1 MAYGNKNTL
10 FLHIYI
16 FCCTFAA
23 EIDFT
28 CHMSFFHD
36 LFLTPSVTQSIV
48 LLTMVVCLGLWA
60 GEHLR
65 IKNFS
70 LGITW
75 ILFVG
80 IILSSLGI
88 SIDPQVS
95 HFAKNFGLILFVYSI
110 GLQVGPSF
118 SPFGKSGLRLNLL
131 AVAIVIIGCLCTI
144 GLHYLTGIDMSTMA
158 GIMSGAVMNTPSLGA
173 VQQAASDIF
182 GTVSPDIAM
191 GYALA
196 YPLSIVGLILSFEI
210 VRWCCRVNLHRED
223 ERLRHENTSDDEPI
237 CVDIRLM
244 IQQQLTLR
252 ELHDLCPVDP
262 MLVSRVTRQNGTDEL
277 VTPNTIFMPN
287 DTVRIISDKRHEKD
301 LQALGVVTHYGF
313 DERERSA
320 HLISRRVVVTRIQCN
335 GKRLSSFDIRHRYH
349 ATITRVN
356 RAGVELLATP
366 DLILQLGDRIMVVG
380 DQEDVR
386 HVADIFGNE
395 LKRLDLPNLM
405 PIFFGI
411 FLGVLLGSL
420 PVAIPGLNQPF
431 KLGLAGGSLIVALLI
446 GRFGP
451 YYNMVTFAT
460 TSANMML
467 RQVGLT
473 LFLAAVGLSVGD
485 SFVPTILNGG
495 YMWILYGFVITMV
508 PLVTI
513 GLLAYKGLK
522 INYFNVIGLLTG
534 AMTGAPA
541 LGYAQSL
548 SSNNDQASVTY
559 ATVYPL
565 TMFLRVMAGQ
575 MLVVL
580 FCS

>member
-1 MAYGNKNTL
+1 
-10 FLHIYI
+10 
-16 FCCTFAA
+16 
-23 EIDFT
+23 
-28 CHMSFFHD
+28 MSFFQD
-36 LFLTPSVTQSIV
+36 LFTTPSVTQSIV
-48 LLTMVVCLGLWA
+48 LLTLVVCLGLWC

-65 IKNFS
+65 IKKFS

-80 IILSSLGI
+80 IIFSSLGI
-88 SIDPQVS
+88 SIDPQVN

-118 SPFGKSGLRLNLL
+118 SPFGKSGLKLNLL
-131 AVAIVIIGCLCTI
+131 AIAIVVLGCACTV
-144 GLHYLTGIDMSTMA
+144 GLHYLTGIDMATMA

-182 GTVSPDIAM
+182 GSVSPDIAM

-196 YPLSIVGLILSFEI
+196 YPLSIVGLILSFELI
-210 VRWCCRVNLHRED
+210 RFCCRVDLRRED
-223 ERLRHENTSDDEPI
+223 EKLRLEHVSEAEPI
-237 CVDIRLM
+237 CVDIRLS
-244 IQQQLTLR
+244 ITEAISLKQLY
-252 ELHDLCPVDP
+252 ELCPIDH
-262 MLVSRVTRQNGTDEL
+262 MLVSRVTRTDGADEL
-277 VTPNTIFMPN
+277 VNSA
-287 DTVRIISDKRHEKD
+287 TVFFPGDIIRIVSDKRHESA
-301 LQALGVVTHYGF
+301 LNALGKVTHYGF
-313 DERERSA
+313 RGRERSD
-320 HLISRRVVVTRIQCN
+320 HLISRRVVVTRTECN
-335 GKRLSSFDIRHRYH
+335 GKRLSTFDVRHRYH
-349 ATITRVN
+349 ATITRIN

-366 DLILQLGDRIMVVG
+366 DFVLQLGDRIMVVG
-380 DQEDVR
+380 DRDDVR

-411 FLGVLLGSL
+411 FMGVLLGSL
-420 PVAIPGLNQPF
+420 PIVLPGLNQPF

-473 LFLAAVGLSVGD
+473 MFLAAVGLSVGD
-485 SFVPTILNGG
+485 GFVPMIINGG
-495 YMWILYGFVITMV
+495 YMWIVYGFAITMI
-508 PLVTI
+508 PLLIVGFI
-513 GLLAYKGLK
+513 AYKGMK
-522 INYFNVIGLLTG
+522 INFFKVTGLLIG

-541 LGYAQSL
+541 LGYAESL
-548 SSNNDQASVTY
+548 SSHNDQASVTY

-575 MLVVL
+575 MLVVF

>member
-1 MAYGNKNTL
+1 
-10 FLHIYI
+10 
-16 FCCTFAA
+16 
-23 EIDFT
+23 
-28 CHMSFFHD
+28 MSFFENI
-36 LFLTPSVTQSIV
+36 FLAPSVTQSIV
-48 LLTMVVCLGLWA
+48 LLTLVVCLGLWA

-80 IILSSLGI
+80 IIFSSLGI
-88 SIDPQVS
+88 AIDPQVS
-95 HFAKNFGLILFVYSI
+95 VFAKNFGLILFVYSI

-131 AVAIVIIGCLCTI
+131 SVAIVLLGCVCTI

-173 VQQAASDIF
+173 VQQAAQDIF
-182 GTVSPDIAM
+182 GSVSPDIAM

-196 YPLSIVGLILSFEI
+196 YPLSIVGLIFSFEI
-210 VRWCCRVNLHRED
+210 VRFCCRVNLNKED
-223 ERLRHENTSDDEPI
+223 EALRAENASDDEPI
-237 CVDIRLM
+237 CVDIRLS
-244 IQQQLTLR
+244 IDRVLTLR
-252 ELHDLCPVDP
+252 ELHDVCPVDP
-262 MLVSRVTRQNGTDEL
+262 MLVSRVIRRDGTDEL
-277 VTPNTIFMPN
+277 VMPDTIFYPE
-287 DTVRIISDKRHEKD
+287 DTIRIISDKRHEKD
-301 LQALGVVTHYGF
+301 LQVLGEVTHYGF
-313 DERERSA
+313 RGPERSA
-320 HLISRRVVVTRIQCN
+320 HLISRRVVVTRTQCN

-356 RAGVELLATP
+356 RAGIELLATP
-366 DLILQLGDRIMVVG
+366 DLVLQLGDRIMVVG
-380 DQEDVR
+380 DRDDVR

-420 PVAIPGLNQPF
+420 PIAIPGMNLPF

-485 SFVPTILNGG
+485 SFVPTILSGG

-508 PLVTI
+508 PLVLV
-513 GLLAYKGLK
+513 GLLAYKVLK
-522 INYFNVIGLLTG
+522 INYFKVIGLLTG

-548 SSNNDQASVTY
+548 SDKNDQASVTY

-575 MLVVL
+575 LLVVI

>member
-1 MAYGNKNTL
+1 MNFLSEL
-10 FLHIYI
+10 FITH
-16 FCCTFAA
+16 
-23 EIDFT
+23 
-28 CHMSFFHD
+28 
-36 LFLTPSVTQSIV
+36 SVTQSIV
-48 LLTMVVCLGLWA
+48 LLTLVVFLGLWLSEKA
-60 GEHLR
+60 K
-65 IKNFS
+65 IKNFTF
-70 LGITW
+70 GVTW

-80 IILSSLGI
+80 IALSSFGI
-88 SIDPQVS
+88 TIDNEVS
-95 HFAKNFGLILFVYSI
+95 SFAKNLGLILFIYSI

-118 SPFGKSGLRLNLL
+118 SPFGKNGLKLNLL
-131 AVAIVIIGCLCTI
+131 AVAIVLLGCIITI
-144 GLHYLTGIDMSTMA
+144 ALHYLTDTDMTTMA

-173 VQQAASDIF
+173 VQQTASDL
-182 GTVSPDIAM
+182 GVASPDIAM

-210 VRWCCRVNLHRED
+210 IRWCSRVNLKKED
-223 ERLRHENTSDDEPI
+223 ERLREEHATDDEPI
-237 CVDIRLM
+237 CVDIRLA
-244 IQQQLTLR
+244 ISEPITLKQLFA
-252 ELHDLCPVDP
+252 LCPIDHI
-262 MLVSRVTRQNGTDEL
+262 LVSRVTRQDGTDEL
-277 VTPNTIFMPN
+277 VNASTMIYPN
-287 DTVRIISDKRHEKD
+287 DVVRIVSDKRHEKE
-301 LQALGVVTHYGF
+301 LQVLGEVTHYGF
-313 DERERSA
+313 RGKERSN
-320 HLISRRVVVTRIQCN
+320 HLISRRVVVTRTECN
-335 GKRLSSFDIRHRYH
+335 GKRLSSFDVRNRYH

-366 DLILQLGDRIMVVG
+366 DFVLQLGDRIMVVG
-380 DQEDVR
+380 DRDDVR

-411 FLGVLLGSL
+411 FMGVLLGSL
-420 PVAIPGLNQPF
+420 PIAIPGMNIVF

-485 SFVPTILNGG
+485 GFVSTIVSGG
-495 YMWILYGFVITMV
+495 YLWVLYGFLITII
-508 PLVTI
+508 PLLLI
-513 GLLAYKGLK
+513 GFVAYNLMK
-522 INYFNVIGLLTG
+522 INYFKVVGLLIG
-534 AMTGAPA
+534 SMTGAPA

-548 SSNNDQASVTY
+548 SDKNDQASVCY

-575 MLVVL
+575 LLVVL

>member
-1 MAYGNKNTL
+1 ME
-10 FLHIYI
+10 YI
-16 FCCTFAA
+16 R
-23 EIDFT
+23 E
-28 CHMSFFHD
+28 

-48 LLTMVVCLGLWA
+48 LLTLVVCLGLWA

-70 LGITW
+70 LGVTW

-80 IILSSLGI
+80 IICSSFGI

-118 SPFGKSGLRLNLL
+118 SPFGKNGLRLNMLAMTIVLL
-131 AVAIVIIGCLCTI
+131 GCGITI
-144 GLHYLTGIDMSTMA
+144 ALHYLTGIDMSTMA

-173 VQQAASDIF
+173 VQQTASDLL
-182 GTVSPDIAM
+182 GVVSPDIAM

-196 YPLSIVGLILSFEI
+196 YPLSIVGLILSFELI
-210 VRWCCRVNLHRED
+210 RFCCRVNLRRE
-223 ERLRHENTSDDEPI
+223 EEKLREEHVSDDDPI
-237 CVDIRLM
+237 CVDIRLD
-244 IQQQLTLR
+244 IANAITLK
-252 ELHDLCPVDP
+252 ELYERCKVNN
-262 MLVSRVTRQNGTDEL
+262 MLVSRVTREDGRDEL
-277 VTPNTIFMPN
+277 VDSATMFYPHDI
-287 DTVRIISDKRHEKD
+287 VRIVSDKRHEKD
-301 LQALGVVTHYGF
+301 LQVLGAVTHYGF
-313 DERERSA
+313 RGRERSN
-320 HLISRRVVVTRIQCN
+320 HLISRRVVVTRKECN
-335 GKRLSSFDIRHRYH
+335 GKRLSTFDVRRRHH
-349 ATITRVN
+349 ANITRIN

-366 DLILQLGDRIMVVG
+366 DFVLQLGDRIMVVG
-380 DQEDVR
+380 DRDDVR

-420 PVAIPGLNQPF
+420 PIAIPGMNQSF

-485 SFVPTILNGG
+485 GFVRTIMDGG
-495 YMWILYGFVITMV
+495 YMWVVYGVMITMI
-508 PLVTI
+508 PLVTVGFI
-513 GLLAYKGLK
+513 AYKGMK
-522 INYFNVIGLLTG
+522 INFFKVVGLLIG

-541 LGYAQSL
+541 LGYAESL
-548 SSNNDQASVTY
+548 SSHNDQASVIY

-575 MLVVL
+575 LLIVI

>member
-1 MAYGNKNTL
+1 MSFLNEL
-10 FLHIYI
+10 FLGH
-16 FCCTFAA
+16 
-23 EIDFT
+23 
-28 CHMSFFHD
+28 
-36 LFLTPSVTQSIV
+36 SVTQSIV
-48 LLTMVVCLGLWA
+48 LLTLVVFLGLWLS
-60 GEHLR
+60 EKVR

-70 LGITW
+70 FGVTW

-80 IILSSLGI
+80 IALSSFGI
-88 SIDPQVS
+88 TIDENIS
-95 HFAKNFGLILFVYSI
+95 SFAKNLGLILFVYSI

-131 AVAIVIIGCLCTI
+131 AVAIVLLGCAITI
-144 GLHYLTGIDMSTMA
+144 TLHYITHTDMTTMA

-173 VQQAASDIF
+173 VQQTASDLHIA
-182 GTVSPDIAM
+182 SSDIAM

-196 YPLSIVGLILSFEI
+196 YPLSIVGLIMSFELI
-210 VRWCCRVNLHRED
+210 RWCCRVNLSKED
-223 ERLRHENTSDDEPI
+223 EKLRQEHVSEDEPI
-237 CVDIRLM
+237 CVDIRLSISESIM
-244 IQQQLTLR
+244 LEQ
-252 ELHDLCPVDP
+252 LHDLCPINNL
-262 MLVSRVTRQNGTDEL
+262 LVSRVTRQDGTDEL
-277 VTPNTIFMPN
+277 VDSTTVLNPN
-287 DTVRIISDKRHEKD
+287 DVIRIVSDKRHEKE
-301 LQALGVVTHYGF
+301 LQVLGEVTHYGF
-313 DERERSA
+313 RGRERSN
-320 HLISRRVVVTRIQCN
+320 HLISRRVVVTRIECN
-335 GKRLSSFDIRHRYH
+335 GKRLSTFDVRHRYH
-349 ATITRVN
+349 ATITRIN

-366 DLILQLGDRIMVVG
+366 DLVLQLGDRIMVVG
-380 DQEDVR
+380 DKEDVR

-420 PVAIPGLNQPF
+420 PIAIPGMNQTF

-485 SFVPTILNGG
+485 GFVSTIIDGG
-495 YMWILYGFVITMV
+495 YMWVLYGVLITMI
-508 PLVTI
+508 PLVAI
-513 GLLAYKGLK
+513 GFLAYKVMN
-522 INYFNVIGLLTG
+522 INYFKVVGLLIG
-534 AMTGAPA
+534 SMTGAPA

-548 SSNNDQASVTY
+548 SDHNDQASVIY

-565 TMFLRVMAGQ
+565 TMFLRVMMGQ
-575 MLVVL
+575 LLVVF

>member
-1 MAYGNKNTL
+1 MNYLSEL
-10 FLHIYI
+10 FLSH
-16 FCCTFAA
+16 
-23 EIDFT
+23 
-28 CHMSFFHD
+28 
-36 LFLTPSVTQSIV
+36 SVTQSIV
-48 LLTMVVCLGLWA
+48 LLTLVVFLGLWL
-60 GEHLR
+60 GDKVR
-65 IKNFS
+65 VKNFS
-70 LGITW
+70 FGVTW

-80 IILSSLGI
+80 IAFSSFGI
-88 SIDPQVS
+88 TIDHQVS
-95 HFAKNFGLILFVYSI
+95 SFAKNLGLILFIYSI

-131 AVAIVIIGCLCTI
+131 AAAIVLIGCGITI
-144 GLHYLTGIDMSTMA
+144 ALHYLTGINMTTLA

-173 VQQAASDIF
+173 VQQTASDLNIA
-182 GTVSPDIAM
+182 SSDIAM

-196 YPLSIVGLILSFEI
+196 YPLSIVGLILSFELI
-210 VRWCCRVNLHRED
+210 RWCCKINLHKED
-223 ERLRHENTSDDEPI
+223 DNLQLEHVSDDDPI
-237 CVDIRLM
+237 CVDIRLG
-244 IQQQLTLR
+244 ITQTFNLQQLH
-252 ELHDLCPVDP
+252 ELCPAENI
-262 MLVSRVTRQNGTDEL
+262 LISRVTRIDGSDEL
-277 VTPNTIFMPN
+277 VDTTTKFHPN
-287 DTVRIISDKRHEKD
+287 DIVRIVTDKRHEKD
-301 LQALGVVTHYGF
+301 LLVLGEIIHYGF
-313 DERERSA
+313 RGRERSN
-320 HLISRRVVVTRIQCN
+320 HLISRRIVVTRTECN
-335 GKRLSSFDIRHRYH
+335 GKRLSTFDVRHRYH
-349 ATITRVN
+349 ATITRIN

-366 DLILQLGDRIMVVG
+366 DFILQLGDRIMVVG
-380 DQEDVR
+380 DRDDVR

-411 FLGVLLGSL
+411 FLGVLLGTL
-420 PVAIPGLNQPF
+420 PIAIPGMNLSF

-473 LFLAAVGLSVGD
+473 LFLAAVGLTVGD
-485 SFVPTILNGG
+485 GFVDTIIQGG
-495 YMWILYGFVITMV
+495 YMWVLYGFLITMI
-508 PLVTI
+508 PLVLI
-513 GLLAYKGLK
+513 GFIAYKMLK
-522 INYFNVIGLLTG
+522 INYFKVVGLLIG

-548 SSNNDQASVTY
+548 SDRNDQASVCY

-575 MLVVL
+575 LLIVF

>member
-1 MAYGNKNTL
+1 MT
-10 FLHIYI
+10 
-16 FCCTFAA
+16 
-23 EIDFT
+23 
-28 CHMSFFHD
+28 FFHD

-48 LLTMVVCLGLWA
+48 LLTLVVCLGLWA

-80 IILSSLGI
+80 IIFSSFGI

-131 AVAIVIIGCLCTI
+131 AVAIVLLGCACTI
-144 GLHYLTGIDMSTMA
+144 GLHFLTGIDMSTMA

-173 VQQAASDIF
+173 VQQTASDLL

-196 YPLSIVGLILSFEI
+196 YPFSIVGLILSFELI
-210 VRWCCRVNLHRED
+210 RFFCRVNLRKE
-223 ERLRHENTSDDEPI
+223 EESLRQEHVSDDDPI
-237 CVDIRLM
+237 CVDIRLSVANAV
-244 IQQQLTLR
+244 TLSD
-252 ELHDLCPVDP
+252 LHQLCPIAN
-262 MLVSRVTRQNGTDEL
+262 MLVSRVTRVDGRDEL
-277 VTPNTIFMPN
+277 VDASTVLYPN
-287 DTVRIISDKRHEKD
+287 DIIRIVSDKRHEKD
-301 LQALGVVTHYGF
+301 LQVLGEVTHFGF
-313 DERERSA
+313 RGRERSD
-320 HLISRRVVVTRIQCN
+320 HLISRRVVVTRTECN
-335 GKRLSSFDIRHRYH
+335 GKRLSTFDVRHRYH
-349 ATITRVN
+349 ATITRIN

-366 DLILQLGDRIMVVG
+366 DFILQLGDRIMVVG
-380 DQEDVR
+380 DRDDVR
-386 HVADIFGNE
+386 QVAEIFGNE

-420 PVAIPGLNQPF
+420 PVAIPGMNQSF

-485 SFVPTILNGG
+485 GFVSTIVGGG
-495 YMWILYGFVITMV
+495 YMWVIYGALITML
-508 PLVTI
+508 PLVVVGFI
-513 GLLAYKGLK
+513 AYKGMK
-522 INYFNVIGLLTG
+522 INFFKVVGLLIG

-541 LGYAQSL
+541 LGYAESL
-548 SSNNDQASVTY
+548 SSHNDQASVTY

-575 MLVVL
+575 LLVVF

>member
-1 MAYGNKNTL
+1 MPLLREL
-10 FLHIYI
+10 FITH
-16 FCCTFAA
+16 
-23 EIDFT
+23 
-28 CHMSFFHD
+28 
-36 LFLTPSVTQSIV
+36 SVTQSIV
-48 LLTMVVCLGLWA
+48 LLTLVVFLGLWA
-60 GEHLR
+60 GERLR
-65 IKNFS
+65 VKNFT
-70 LGITW
+70 LGVTW

-80 IILSSLGI
+80 IALSSFGI
-88 SIDPQVS
+88 TIDEQVS
-95 HFAKNFGLILFVYSI
+95 SFAKNLGLIFFIYSI

-118 SPFGKSGLRLNLL
+118 SPFGKNGLRLNLL
-131 AVAIVIIGCLCTI
+131 AMAIVLLGCGITI
-144 GLHYLTGIDMSTMA
+144 ALHYLTHTDMATMA

-173 VQQAASDIF
+173 VQQTASDLL
-182 GTVSPDIAM
+182 GAVSPDIAM

-196 YPLSIVGLILSFEI
+196 YPLSIVGLIFSFELI
-210 VRWCCRVNLHRED
+210 RWCCRINLNNED
-223 ERLRHENTSDDEPI
+223 EALRQEHVSEDDPI
-237 CVDIRLM
+237 CVDIRLSIDKPFTLKQLYDKCPIDHMM
-244 IQQQLTLR
+244 I
-252 ELHDLCPVDP
+252 
-262 MLVSRVTRQNGTDEL
+262 SRVTRSDGTDEL
-277 VTPNTIFMPN
+277 VDSSTIFYPN
-287 DTVRIISDKRHEKD
+287 DVIRIVSDKRHEKD
-301 LQALGVVTHYGF
+301 LQVLGEVTHYGF
-313 DERERSA
+313 RGRERSN
-320 HLISRRVVVTRIQCN
+320 HLISRRVVVTRTECN
-335 GKRLSSFDIRHRYH
+335 GKRLSTFDVRQRYH
-349 ATITRVN
+349 ATITRIN

-366 DLILQLGDRIMVVG
+366 DFVLQLGDRIMVVG
-380 DQEDVR
+380 DRDDVR

-420 PVAIPGLNQPF
+420 PIAIPGMNQSF

-485 SFVPTILNGG
+485 GFVSTIIDGG
-495 YMWILYGFVITMV
+495 YMWVLYGVIITMI

-513 GLLAYKGLK
+513 GFIAYKVLK
-522 INYFNVIGLLTG
+522 INYFKVIGLLIG
-534 AMTGAPA
+534 SMTGAPA

-548 SSNNDQASVTY
+548 SDKNDQASVCY

-575 MLVVL
+575 LLIL
-580 FCS
+580 FFC

>member
-1 MAYGNKNTL
+1 MDL
-10 FLHIYI
+10 LS
-16 FCCTFAA
+16 
-23 EIDFT
+23 E
-28 CHMSFFHD
+28 

-48 LLTMVVCLGLWA
+48 LLTLVVFLGLWA
-60 GEHLR
+60 GEKIR

-70 LGITW
+70 FCVTW

-80 IILSSLGI
+80 IAISTFGI
-88 SIDPQVS
+88 TIDPQVS
-95 HFAKNFGLILFVYSI
+95 SFAKNFGLILFVYSI

-118 SPFGKSGLRLNLL
+118 YPFGKSGLRLNLL
-131 AVAIVIIGCLCTI
+131 AVAIVLLGCATTI
-144 GLHYLTGIDMSTMA
+144 ALHYITHTDMTTMA

-173 VQQAASDIF
+173 VQQTASDLQIS
-182 GTVSPDIAM
+182 SPDIAM

-196 YPLSIVGLILSFEI
+196 YPLSIVGLIMSFELI
-210 VRWCCRVNLHRED
+210 RLCCRVNLRKED
-223 ERLRHENTSDDEPI
+223 DNLTQEHMSDDEPI
-237 CVDIRLM
+237 CVDIRLS
-244 IQQQLTLR
+244 IAQPITLKQLN
-252 ELHDLCPVDP
+252 DICPVDH
-262 MLVSRVTRQNGTDEL
+262 MMVSRVTRTDGTDEL
-277 VTPNTIFMPN
+277 VEASTILYPN
-287 DTVRIISDKRHEKD
+287 DIIRIVSDKRHEKD
-301 LQALGVVTHYGF
+301 LQVLGEVTHYGF
-313 DERERSA
+313 RGRERSN
-320 HLISRRVVVTRIQCN
+320 HLISRRVVVTRTECN
-335 GKRLSSFDIRHRYH
+335 GKRLSSFDVRHRYH
-349 ATITRVN
+349 ATITRIN

-366 DLILQLGDRIMVVG
+366 DLVLQLGDRIMVVG
-380 DQEDVR
+380 DKEDVR
-386 HVADIFGNE
+386 QVADIFGNE

-420 PVAIPGLNQPF
+420 PIAIPGMNQTF

-485 SFVPTILNGG
+485 GFIATIMDGG
-495 YMWILYGFVITMV
+495 YMWVLYGVIITML
-508 PLVTI
+508 PLLVV
-513 GLLAYKGLK
+513 GFVAYKLMH
-522 INYFNVIGLLTG
+522 INYFKVVGLLIG

-548 SSNNDQASVTY
+548 SDRNDQASVCY

-575 MLVVL
+575 LLIVF

>member
-1 MAYGNKNTL
+1 MT
-10 FLHIYI
+10 
-16 FCCTFAA
+16 
-23 EIDFT
+23 
-28 CHMSFFHD
+28 FFHD

-48 LLTMVVCLGLWA
+48 LLTLVVCLGLWA

-80 IILSSLGI
+80 IIFSSFGI

-131 AVAIVIIGCLCTI
+131 AVAIVLLGCACTI

-173 VQQAASDIF
+173 VQQTASDLL

-196 YPLSIVGLILSFEI
+196 YPFSIVGLILSFELI
-210 VRWCCRVNLHRED
+210 RFFCRVNLRKE
-223 ERLRHENTSDDEPI
+223 EESLRQEHVSDDDPI
-237 CVDIRLM
+237 CVDIRLSVANA
-244 IQQQLTLR
+244 ITLSD
-252 ELHDLCPVDP
+252 LHQLCPIAN
-262 MLVSRVTRQNGTDEL
+262 MLVSRVTRVDGNDEL
-277 VTPNTIFMPN
+277 VDASTVLYPN
-287 DTVRIISDKRHEKD
+287 DIIRIVSDKRHEKD
-301 LQALGVVTHYGF
+301 LQVLGEVTHFGF
-313 DERERSA
+313 RGRERSD
-320 HLISRRVVVTRIQCN
+320 HLISRRVVVTRTECN
-335 GKRLSSFDIRHRYH
+335 GKRLSTFDVRHRYH
-349 ATITRVN
+349 ATITRIN

-366 DLILQLGDRIMVVG
+366 DFILQLGDRIMVVG
-380 DQEDVR
+380 DRDDVR
-386 HVADIFGNE
+386 HVAEIFGNE

-420 PVAIPGLNQPF
+420 PVAIPGMNQSF

-485 SFVPTILNGG
+485 GFVSTIVGGG
-495 YMWILYGFVITMV
+495 YMWVIYGALITML
-508 PLVTI
+508 PLVVVGFI
-513 GLLAYKGLK
+513 AYKGMK
-522 INYFNVIGLLTG
+522 INFFKVVGLLIG

-541 LGYAQSL
+541 LGYAESL
-548 SSNNDQASVTY
+548 SSHNDQASVTY

-575 MLVVL
+575 MLVVF

>member
-1 MAYGNKNTL
+1 
-10 FLHIYI
+10 
-16 FCCTFAA
+16 
-23 EIDFT
+23 
-28 CHMSFFHD
+28 MSFFQD
-36 LFLTPSVTQSIV
+36 LFTTPSVTQSIV
-48 LLTMVVCLGLWA
+48 LLTLVVCLGLWC

-65 IKNFS
+65 IKKFS

-80 IILSSLGI
+80 IIFSSLGI
-88 SIDPQVS
+88 SIDPQVN

-118 SPFGKSGLRLNLL
+118 SPFGKSGLKLNLL
-131 AVAIVIIGCLCTI
+131 AIAIVVLGCACTV
-144 GLHYLTGIDMSTMA
+144 GLHYLTGIDMATMA

-182 GTVSPDIAM
+182 GSVSPDIAM

-196 YPLSIVGLILSFEI
+196 YPLSIVGLILSFELI
-210 VRWCCRVNLHRED
+210 RFCCRVDLRRED
-223 ERLRHENTSDDEPI
+223 EKLRLEHVSEAEPI
-237 CVDIRLM
+237 CVDIRLS
-244 IQQQLTLR
+244 ITEAISLKQLY
-252 ELHDLCPVDP
+252 DLCPIDH
-262 MLVSRVTRQNGTDEL
+262 MLVSRVTRTDGADEL
-277 VTPNTIFMPN
+277 VNSA
-287 DTVRIISDKRHEKD
+287 TVFFPGDIIRIVSDKRHESA
-301 LQALGVVTHYGF
+301 LNALGKVTHYGF
-313 DERERSA
+313 RGRERSD
-320 HLISRRVVVTRIQCN
+320 HLISRRVVVTRTECN
-335 GKRLSSFDIRHRYH
+335 GKRLSTFDVRHRYH
-349 ATITRVN
+349 ATITRIN

-366 DLILQLGDRIMVVG
+366 DFVLQLGDRIMVVG
-380 DQEDVR
+380 DRDDVR

-411 FLGVLLGSL
+411 FMGVLLGSL
-420 PVAIPGLNQPF
+420 PIVLPGLNQPF

-473 LFLAAVGLSVGD
+473 MFLAAVGLSVGD
-485 SFVPTILNGG
+485 GFVPMIINGG
-495 YMWILYGFVITMV
+495 YMWIVYGFAITMI
-508 PLVTI
+508 PLLIVGFI
-513 GLLAYKGLK
+513 AYKGMK
-522 INYFNVIGLLTG
+522 INFFKVAGLLIG

-541 LGYAQSL
+541 LGYAESL
-548 SSNNDQASVTY
+548 SSHNDQASVTY

-575 MLVVL
+575 MLVVF

>member
-1 MAYGNKNTL
+1 
-10 FLHIYI
+10 
-16 FCCTFAA
+16 
-23 EIDFT
+23 
-28 CHMSFFHD
+28 MSFISE
-36 LFLTPSVTQSIV
+36 LFIQPSVTQSIV
-48 LLTMVVCLGLWA
+48 MLTLVVFLGLWA
-60 GEHLR
+60 GEH
-65 IKNFS
+65 IKVKNFTF
-70 LGITW
+70 GVTW

-80 IILSSLGI
+80 IALSSFGI
-88 SIDPQVS
+88 TIDPEVS
-95 HFAKNFGLILFVYSI
+95 SFAKNLGLILFIYSI

-131 AVAIVIIGCLCTI
+131 AIAIVILGCLITI
-144 GLHYLTGIDMSTMA
+144 ALHYLTGTNMTTMA

-173 VQQAASDIF
+173 VQQTAADLNIA
-182 GTVSPDIAM
+182 SPNIAM

-196 YPLSIVGLILSFEI
+196 YPLSIVGLILSFELI
-210 VRWCCRVNLHRED
+210 RWCCRVNLSKED
-223 ERLRHENTSDDEPI
+223 EALRQEHSSDDDPI
-237 CVDIRLM
+237 CVDIRLS
-244 IQQQLTLR
+244 IANPVTLK
-252 ELHDLCPVDP
+252 ELYAICPVTQ
-262 MLVSRVTRQNGTDEL
+262 MMVSRVTRADGTDEL
-277 VTPNTIFMPN
+277 VDSTTVLNPN
-287 DTVRIISDKRHEKD
+287 DIIRIVSDKRHEKD
-301 LQALGVVTHYGF
+301 LQVLGEVTHYGF
-313 DERERSA
+313 RGRERSN
-320 HLISRRVVVTRIQCN
+320 HLISRRIVVTRTECN
-335 GKRLSSFDIRHRYH
+335 GKRLSSFDVRHRYH
-349 ATITRVN
+349 ATITRIN

-366 DLILQLGDRIMVVG
+366 DFILQLGDRIMVVG
-380 DQEDVR
+380 DRDDVR
-386 HVADIFGNE
+386 QVADMFGNE

-411 FLGVLLGSL
+411 FLGVLFGSL
-420 PVAIPGLNQPF
+420 PIAIPGMNISF

-485 SFVPTILNGG
+485 GFVSTIMDGG
-495 YMWILYGFVITMV
+495 YMWVLYGLLITMI
-508 PLVTI
+508 PLVLV
-513 GLLAYKGLK
+513 GFVAYKVMH
-522 INYFNVIGLLTG
+522 INYFKVVGLLIG

-548 SSNNDQASVTY
+548 SDKNDQASVCY

-575 MLVVL
+575 LLIVF

>member
-1 MAYGNKNTL
+1 MELLREL
-10 FLHIYI
+10 FIH
-16 FCCTFAA
+16 
-23 EIDFT
+23 
-28 CHMSFFHD
+28 
-36 LFLTPSVTQSIV
+36 PSVTQSIV
-48 LLTMVVCLGLWA
+48 LLTLVVFLGLLA
-60 GEHLR
+60 GEH
-65 IKNFS
+65 IKVKNFS
-70 LGITW
+70 FGVTW

-80 IILSSLGI
+80 IALSSFGI
-88 SIDPQVS
+88 TIDPQIS
-95 HFAKNFGLILFVYSI
+95 SFAKNLGLILFIYSI

-131 AVAIVIIGCLCTI
+131 AVAIVLLGCVITI
-144 GLHYLTGIDMSTMA
+144 VLHYITHTDMTTMA

-173 VQQAASDIF
+173 VQQTASDLH
-182 GTVSPDIAM
+182 VSSSDIAM

-196 YPLSIVGLILSFEI
+196 YPLSIVGLILSFELI
-210 VRWCCRVNLHRED
+210 RWCCRVNLRKEDDKLRE
-223 ERLRHENTSDDEPI
+223 EHVSDDDPI
-237 CVDIRLM
+237 CVDIRLS
-244 IQQQLTLR
+244 IAEAITLR
-252 ELHDLCPVDP
+252 QLHELCPVGNI
-262 MLVSRVTRQNGTDEL
+262 LVSRVTRQDGTDEL
-277 VTPNTIFMPN
+277 VDASTMIYPGDVI
-287 DTVRIISDKRHEKD
+287 RIVSDKRHEKD
-301 LQALGVVTHYGF
+301 LQVLGEVTHYGF
-313 DERERSA
+313 RGKERSN
-320 HLISRRVVVTRIQCN
+320 HLISRRVVVTRTECN
-335 GKRLSSFDIRHRYH
+335 GKRLSSFDVRHRYH
-349 ATITRVN
+349 ATITRIN

-366 DLILQLGDRIMVVG
+366 DFVLQLGDRIMVVG
-380 DQEDVR
+380 DREDVR

-420 PVAIPGLNQPF
+420 PIAIPGMNQSF

-485 SFVPTILNGG
+485 GFVSTIIDGG
-495 YMWILYGFVITMV
+495 YMWVLYGFLITVI
-508 PLVTI
+508 PLVLI
-513 GLLAYKGLK
+513 GFLAYKVMK
-522 INYFNVIGLLTG
+522 INYFKVVGLLIG

-548 SSNNDQASVTY
+548 SDKNDQASVCY

-575 MLVVL
+575 LL
-580 FCS
+580 ILFFCS

>member
-1 MAYGNKNTL
+1 
-10 FLHIYI
+10 
-16 FCCTFAA
+16 
-23 EIDFT
+23 
-28 CHMSFFHD
+28 MSFISE
-36 LFLTPSVTQSIV
+36 LFITHSVTQSIV
-48 LLTMVVCLGLWA
+48 LLTLVVFLGLWLS
-60 GEHLR
+60 ERVR

-70 LGITW
+70 FGVTW

-80 IILSSLGI
+80 IALASFGI
-88 SIDPQVS
+88 TLDEQVS
-95 HFAKNFGLILFVYSI
+95 LFAKNLGLILFIYSI

-131 AVAIVIIGCLCTI
+131 AIAIVMLGCGITVA
-144 GLHYLTGIDMSTMA
+144 LHYLTGTEMTTMA

-173 VQQAASDIF
+173 VQQTASDMQ
-182 GTVSPDIAM
+182 VASPDIAM

-210 VRWCCRVNLHRED
+210 IRWCSRVNLSKEEEKLRTEHVSD
-223 ERLRHENTSDDEPI
+223 EEPI
-237 CVDIRLM
+237 CVDIRLN
-244 IQQQLTLR
+244 IEHAITLKQLY
-252 ELHDLCPVDP
+252 DLCPVNE
-262 MLVSRVTRQNGTDEL
+262 MMISRVTRQDGSDEL
-277 VTPNTIFMPN
+277 VDATTILYPH
-287 DTVRIISDKRHEKD
+287 DVIRIVSDKRHEKD
-301 LQALGVVTHYGF
+301 LQVLGEITHYGF
-313 DERERSA
+313 RGRERSH
-320 HLISRRVVVTRIQCN
+320 HLISRRIVVTRTACN
-335 GKRLSSFDIRHRYH
+335 GKRLSSFDVRHRYH
-349 ATITRVN
+349 ATITRIN

-366 DLILQLGDRIMVVG
+366 DLVLQLGDRIMVVG
-380 DQEDVR
+380 DREDVR
-386 HVADIFGNE
+386 QVADIFGNE
-395 LKRLDLPNLM
+395 LRKLDLPNLM

-411 FLGVLLGSL
+411 FLGVLVGSL
-420 PVAIPGLNQPF
+420 PIAIPGMNLTF

-485 SFVPTILNGG
+485 GFVSTIMNGG
-495 YMWILYGFVITMV
+495 YMWVLYGFLITIIPLLVIGFV
-508 PLVTI
+508 
-513 GLLAYKGLK
+513 AYNGMK
-522 INYFNVIGLLTG
+522 INYFKVVGLLIG

-541 LGYAQSL
+541 LGYAQGL
-548 SSNNDQASVTY
+548 SDHNDQASVCY

-575 MLVVL
+575 LLIVL

>member
-1 MAYGNKNTL
+1 MN
-10 FLHIYI
+10 FLH
-16 FCCTFAA
+16 
-23 EIDFT
+23 E
-28 CHMSFFHD
+28 
-36 LFLTPSVTQSIV
+36 LFITHSVTQSIV
-48 LLTMVVCLGLWA
+48 LLTLVVFLGLWL
-60 GEHLR
+60 GERVR

-70 LGITW
+70 FGVTW

-80 IILSSLGI
+80 IALSSLGI
-88 SIDPQVS
+88 TIDEQVS
-95 HFAKNFGLILFVYSI
+95 SFAKNLGLILFIYSI

-131 AVAIVIIGCLCTI
+131 AVAIVVLGCGITVA
-144 GLHYLTGIDMSTMA
+144 LHYLTGTEMTTMA

-173 VQQAASDIF
+173 VQQTASDLQ
-182 GTVSPDIAM
+182 VASPDIAM

-210 VRWCCRVNLHRED
+210 IRWFARVNVKQEEEKLQMEHV
-223 ERLRHENTSDDEPI
+223 SDDEPI
-237 CVDIRLM
+237 CVDIRLA
-244 IQQQLTLR
+244 IDKAITLKQLQ
-252 ELHDLCPVDP
+252 ELCPVQE
-262 MLVSRVTRQNGTDEL
+262 MMVSRVTRQDGSDEL
-277 VTPNTIFMPN
+277 VDATTILYPN
-287 DTVRIISDKRHEKD
+287 DVIRIVSDKRHEKE
-301 LQALGVVTHYGF
+301 LQVLGEVTHYGF
-313 DERERSA
+313 RGRERSQ
-320 HLISRRVVVTRIQCN
+320 HLISRRIVVTRTACN
-335 GKRLSSFDIRHRYH
+335 GKRLSSFDVRHRYH
-349 ATITRVN
+349 ATITRIN

-366 DLILQLGDRIMVVG
+366 DLVLQLGDRIMVVG
-380 DQEDVR
+380 DREDVR

-395 LKRLDLPNLM
+395 LRKLDLPNLM

-411 FLGVLLGSL
+411 FLGVLVGSL
-420 PVAIPGLNQPF
+420 PIAIPGMNLTF
-431 KLGLAGGSLIVALLI
+431 KLGLAGGSLIIALLI

-485 SFVPTILNGG
+485 GFVNTIIDGG
-495 YMWILYGFVITMV
+495 YMWVLYGFLITII
-508 PLVTI
+508 PLLVVGFI
-513 GLLAYKGLK
+513 AYNGLK
-522 INYFNVIGLLTG
+522 INYFKVVGLLIG

-541 LGYAQSL
+541 LGYAQGL
-548 SSNNDQASVTY
+548 SDKNDQASVCY

-575 MLVVL
+575 LLIVL